1 MKAHIMVS
9 VRVGNLSDFPPGTV
23 REIRAGGATY
33 AVCNVEGH
41 FYAVSGDCP
50 HREGPL
56 GHGALH
62 EHQLVC
68 PWHAW
73 EFDVRTGEC
82 DAGPGCRIA
91 TYPASVVDGGIHID
105 IG

>member
-1 MKAHIMVS
+1 MVS
-9 VRVGNLSDFPPGTV
+9 VWAGNLSDFPPGCA
-23 REIRAGGATY
+23 RELRVGDASY
-33 AVCNVEGH
+33 AICNVDGRI
-41 FYAVSGDCP
+41 YVVSGDCP

-56 GHGALH
+56 GFGALH
-62 EHQLVC
+62 GYQLVC

-82 DAGPGCRIA
+82 DMGPGCRIA
-91 TYPASVVDGGIHID
+91 TYPAAVVDGRVHVD

>member
-1 MKAHIMVS
+1 MVS
-9 VRVGNLSDFPPGTV
+9 VRVANLSDLPPGAV
-23 REIRAGGATY
+23 REVRIGTCSY
-33 AVCNVEGH
+33 AVCNAEGSI
-41 FYAVSGDCP
+41 YAVSGDCP

-62 EHQLVC
+62 GHILVC

-82 DAGPGCRIA
+82 DAGPGCRIG
-91 TYPASVVDGGIHID
+91 TYPVSVADGGIHID

>member
-1 MKAHIMVS
+1 MVS
-9 VRVGNLSDFPPGTV
+9 MRVANLSDVPVGSV
-23 REIRAGGATY
+23 REVRIGGKSFAICNAGGQI
-33 AVCNVEGH
+33 
-41 FYAVSGDCP
+41 YAVSGDCP

-62 EHQLVC
+62 GFQLVC

-82 DAGPGCRIA
+82 DMGPGCRIA
-91 TYPASVVDGGIHID
+91 TYPASVVDGGID
-105 IG
+105 LEV

>member
-1 MKAHIMVS
+1 M
-9 VRVGNLSDFPPGTV
+9 LSMRLIEVDEVPPGAV
-23 REIRAGGATY
+23 REVRAGSYSY
-33 AVCNVEGH
+33 AVCNVDGSI
-41 FYAVSGDCP
+41 FVVSGDCP
-50 HREGPL
+50 HRDGPL

-62 EHQLVC
+62 GHTLVC

-91 TYPASVVDGGIHID
+91 TYPSRID
-105 IG
+105 NGAVYIDLR

>member
-1 MKAHIMVS
+1 MVS
-9 VRVGNLSDFPPGTV
+9 VWVANLSDLPPGSV
-23 REIRAGGATY
+23 REVRIETRSYAICNAGGNIY
-33 AVCNVEGH
+33 AL
-41 FYAVSGDCP
+41 SGDCP

-62 EHQLVC
+62 GHQLVC

-82 DAGPGCRIA
+82 DMGPGCRIA
-91 TYPASVVDGGIHID
+91 TWPASVVDGGIHID
-105 IG
+105 IP